1 MWRSSDGGLTWHG
14 PALVPGRSYD
24 REYLAIRTVAN
35 APDTIYALAKTPI
48 RVFGHLANDALAIS
62 RSTDAGQ
69 TFDAPRLMLPDP
81 ATSIVHVA
89 GGLVIAPD
97 GRLFISFM
105 AHDARLADPVTIKN
119 HVWILRSNDGG
130 RTFAEP
136 VSAASSVV
144 YGNRGDELK
153 MLKSLA
159 GARLA
164 LDTVQ
169 TSRYR
174 GRLYV
179 SFLTVL
185 DGRLQVMVTSS
196 SDTGRTWHSPV
207 RVNDD
212 AGSANHSNPQ
222 IAVGDRGDVVVIWN
236 DRRADPNDLCFRAT
250 VSASVD
256 GGETFYRTC
265 RLRRPRAGRW
275 VAIPTPRRSLAASR
289 GVSCKGARPKGWRQS
304 RAESSSLFSLPQDA
318 VRWNFTLP

>member
-1 MWRSSDGGLTWHG
+1 
-14 PALVPGRSYD
+14 
-24 REYLAIRTVAN
+24 
-35 APDTIYALAKTPI
+35 
-48 RVFGHLANDALAIS
+48 
-62 RSTDAGQ
+62 
-69 TFDAPRLMLPDP
+69 MLPDP
-81 ATSIVHVA
+81 ATSIIHIP

-97 GRLFISFM
+97 GGLFISFM
-105 AHDARLADPVTIKN
+105 AHDVPVVDPVAIKN
-119 HVWILRSNDGG
+119 HIWVLRSNDGG
-130 RTFAEP
+130 RTFADP
-136 VSAASSVV
+136 VSAVPGVV

-164 LDTVQ
+164 LDTAQ

-185 DGRLQVMVTSS
+185 EGRLQVMVTSS
-196 SDTGRTWHSPV
+196 SDTGRTWRSPV

-222 IAVGDRGDVVVIWN
+222 ITVGDRGDVVVIWN

-256 GGETFYRTC
+256 GGETFLPNVPLTQTASCPLGRDPKTVAG
-265 RLRRPRAGRW
+265 LAGFAGRFMQGGE
-275 VAIPTPRRSLAASR
+275 TQGLAAVP
-289 GVSCKGARPKGWRQS
+289 GGKF
-304 RAESSSLFSLPQDA
+304 LA
-318 VRWNFTLP
+318 VFVGSGHGTMELHCATIEVRR